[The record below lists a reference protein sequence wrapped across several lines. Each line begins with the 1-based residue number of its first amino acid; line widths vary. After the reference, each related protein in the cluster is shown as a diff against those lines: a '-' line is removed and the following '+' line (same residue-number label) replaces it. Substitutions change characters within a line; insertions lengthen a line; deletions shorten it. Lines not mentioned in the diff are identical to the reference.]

1 MPWFNFSWHSTI
13 PLNHIKYSHI
23 WRCNNANFSQS
34 MRFEAQH
41 DFSVRSYQLNH
52 WWSNVF
58 SMSQTGSWWLKQK
71 KQKKNGHIISTS
83 REAHLHKRLPNK
95 ALFNPTAPLGSA
107 ETLSQAWSGWL
118 ATDVVDTYDA
128 TNRYKI
134 TGVWERHSLKGHCS
148 HMICESRLGQIHGCP
163 LKCNAWDIPTQ
174 SS

>member
-1 MPWFNFSWHSTI
+1 MPWFDFSWHSTI
-13 PLNHIKYSHI
+13 SLNHIKYSHI

-71 KQKKNGHIISTS
+71 KKKTATS
-83 REAHLHKRLPNK
+83 FRLPGRHIYTSDYQIK
-95 ALFNPTAPLGSA
+95 HCSTPTAPLGPA
-107 ETLSQAWSGWL
+107 GTLSQAWSGWL